1 MPNQRTPMNPF
12 YDKHLLQKSAGKA
25 AETLGIIDW
34 FDDLKFLVIWSQLY
48 LLMGGDSSLMH
59 HWMQTPNKHLD
70 NKVPANLIVT
80 AEGTEKLLSILD
92 YYSR

>member
-1 MPNQRTPMNPF
+1 MNST
-12 YDKHLLQKSAGKA
+12 YDKHLLQKSAGRA
-25 AETLGIIDW
+25 GELLGIIQW
-34 FDDLKFLVIWSQLY
+34 EDDLKFLLIWSQLSN
-48 LLMGGDSSLMH
+48 LMGNDAVLMN